1 MYAYV
6 SGFLY
11 SLIPVY
17 LSIVLSIAVGRGDRC
32 AVLGELVVVILYD
45 LILIWELSAY
55 IFELYLIVLL

>member
-17 LSIVLSIAVGRGDRC
+17 LSIVLSITVGRGDRC

>member
-1 MYAYV
+1 MYARV

-11 SLIPVY
+11 SLFPVY
-17 LSIVLSIAVGRGDRC
+17 LSIVLSITVGRGDRC

-45 LILIWELSAY
+45 LILIWELSTY